1 MNYTAIIIVAI
12 VVAGIVALA
21 FKFGCRHKWTEKRC
35 AIMACRRD
43 RTMYNG
49 IHRGN
54 TVQFT
59 RHTLCCERCG
69 KLKFVDEPYPD
80 MD

>member
-12 VVAGIVALA
+12 VVGAIVALA
-21 FKFGCRHKWTEKRC
+21 FKFGCRHKWTVKRSVLMEC
-35 AIMACRRD
+35 SRD
-43 RTMYNG
+43 RTTFHG
-49 IHRGN
+49 IHLGN

-69 KLKFVDEPYPD
+69 KIKFVDEPVPD